1 MKLVSFTLMMMSV
14 GLVAAEVAAPAASP
28 VAMTST
34 YYGYR
39 PGALEKTKALIAQ
52 GDKAALS
59 VLKSLTKEADKFL
72 DDKPLTV
79 TDKKVASPTGDIRDY
94 VSLAPYFWPNPK
106 TQDGLPYVRK
116 DGEVNPESKNPDFA
130 DDTRVLALARRMKT
144 LGLAY
149 YFTGDEKYGSKA
161 VEQIRVWF
169 VDEKTKMNPHMK
181 FSQGVRGESTGRFT
195 GMMDGRHIAMAADAT
210 ALIVNSTAWK
220 AGEREAAEVWFK
232 DFFEW
237 MLNGELGK
245 AEGESKNNH
254 GTHYDVQIVRWALHV
269 GRTDVA
275 KQFLERAKEKRIA
288 LQVQP
293 DGKQPL
299 ELSRTNSLSY
309 SQFNLKALTSL
320 AIMGEYVGVDL
331 WHYKT
336 TDGRC
341 IAVALDYLLPYLD
354 VPRKPWPYKQIVPKK
369 AEVPEILPELRIAS
383 TLFKKPDYLAV
394 ASKYADLPTL
404 SKVDYLV
411 GGF

>member
-1 MKLVSFTLMMMSV
+1 M
-14 GLVAAEVAAPAASP
+14 AAEVAPAP
-28 VAMTST
+28 VMTST

-52 GDKAALS
+52 GDKEALA
-59 VLKSLTKEADKFL
+59 VIKTLTKEADKLL

-106 TQDGLPYVRK
+106 TKDGLPYIRK

-149 YFTGDEKYGSKA
+149 YFTGDEKYGAKA

-195 GMMDGRHIAMAADAT
+195 GMMDGRHISMAADAT
-210 ALIVNSTAWK
+210 ALIVNSKAWK

-254 GTHYDVQIVRWALHV
+254 GTHYDAQMVRWALHV
-269 GRTDVA
+269 GRIDVA
-275 KQFLERAKEKRIA
+275 KEFLERAKEKRIA
-288 LQVQP
+288 LQIEP

-299 ELSRTNSLSY
+299 ELARTNSLSY

-331 WHYKT
+331 WNYKT
-336 TDGRC
+336 KDGRC

-369 AEVPEILPELRIAS
+369 AEVPEILPEMRMAS
-383 TLFKKPDYLAV
+383 TLFKKSDYLAV
-394 ASKYADLPTL
+394 ASKYAELPTL

>member
-1 MKLVSFTLMMMSV
+1 MKIYPLSLLLVLV
-14 GLVAAEVAAPAASP
+14 GLVATEVAAAP
-28 VAMTST
+28 VMTST

-39 PGALEKTKALIAQ
+39 PGALEKTKALITQ
-52 GDKAALS
+52 GDKAALA

-106 TQDGLPYVRK
+106 TKDGLPYVRK

-254 GTHYDVQIVRWALHV
+254 GTHYDVQMVRWALHV

-275 KQFLERAKEKRIA
+275 KEFLERAKTKRIA

-309 SQFNLKALTSL
+309 SQFNIKALTSL

-331 WHYKT
+331 WNYKT

-383 TLFKKPDYLAV
+383 TIFKKPDYLAV
-394 ASKYADLPTL
+394 ATKYAELPTL